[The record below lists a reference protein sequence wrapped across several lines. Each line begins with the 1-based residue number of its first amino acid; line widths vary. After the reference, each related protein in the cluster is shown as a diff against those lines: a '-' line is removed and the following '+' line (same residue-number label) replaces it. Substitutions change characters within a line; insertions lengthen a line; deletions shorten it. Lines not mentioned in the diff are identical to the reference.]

1 MTWKTIADRP
11 AVAALVEDL
20 LNPSRARPI
29 VLISTAADG
38 SGPRLNVARVQEH
51 VAELADIAV
60 IETGRISMLLE
71 DSLTPGAQVYG
82 GAARV
87 YPVGTA
93 WLKDLWRSP
102 LRIAVTAEDGA
113 KMTER
118 IIDDVI
124 SMTLR
129 QKAADGAVTSV
140 APVTGAIPTPAVLAG
155 AGKSTPALVAAPV
168 APVAA
173 QTPVPA
179 RPTGK
184 ALRDTQAALLAAQGR
199 IAELEA
205 AASRPTIPV
214 DAFTDVDDAVDHAI
228 YNRWVQVVPATE
240 KSETGM
246 AEYGVSPAFSDSV
259 LAVPAAQLRD
269 VLTTVVNIL
278 TGDINGEPAGD
289 RVVVAT
295 AAGTVSFRTHP
306 NGLLELIEVA
316 R

>member
-20 LNPSRARPI
+20 LNPNRARPI
-29 VLISTAADG
+29 VLISTAPDG
-38 SGPRLNVARVQEH
+38 SGPRLNVARIQEH
-51 VAELADIAV
+51 VSELADIAV

-102 LRIAVTAEDGA
+102 LRIAATAEDGV
-113 KMTER
+113 KVTER

-124 SMTLR
+124 SLTLR
-129 QKAADGAVTSV
+129 QKAADTAASSV
-140 APVTGAIPTPAVLAG
+140 APATGSVPTPSVLAG
-155 AGKSTPALVAAPV
+155 TGKAMQEPAV
-168 APVAA
+168 APAVASA
-173 QTPVPA
+173 AAEMPAPA
-179 RPTGK
+179 RTPGK
-184 ALRDTQAALLAAQGR
+184 ALRDTQAALLTAQNR
-199 IAELEA
+199 IAELE

-228 YNRWVQVVPATE
+228 YNTWVQVVPAGE
-240 KSETGM
+240 KSETGL
-246 AEYGVSPAFSDSV
+246 AEYGVSPIFSDSV

-269 VLTTVVNIL
+269 VLTTLVNIL
-278 TGDINGEPAGD
+278 TGVLAGEPAGD
-289 RVVVAT
+289 RCVVAT
-295 AAGTVSFRTHP
+295 AAGAVSYRTHP
-306 NGLLELIEVA
+306 TGLLELIEVT